1 MNPARPWA
9 ALLLLLASA
18 SSLPPVAT
26 AAQPPAVIDA
36 GGYLLA
42 YTPAPGWE
50 VKSNANSG
58 SVIVQL
64 IERESGRVAHLAEYR
79 VLKISVP
86 ADQRSLSRDE
96 AAKLL
101 CAGDHSYAAASLFP
115 APLDGNLRKL
125 EPYRIGPRD
134 LAVYSYHDSD
144 HRSPGSASTA
154 ALIYVWLPES
164 FKRDGG
170 LYLISG
176 FVYLNT
182 ASPVML
188 ANAADELKY
197 LDNVVAAIKPK

>member
-1 MNPARPWA
+1 MKPVLPFA
-9 ALLLLLASA
+9 ALLLLLSPASPL
-18 SSLPPVAT
+18 SQTAT

-42 YTPAPGWE
+42 YTPEPGWE
-50 VKSNANSG
+50 VKSNANAG

-101 CAGDHSYAAASLFP
+101 CAGDHSYAASSLFP
-115 APLDGNLRKL
+115 TPLDGNLRKL
-125 EPYRIGPRD
+125 ESYRIGPRD
-134 LAVYSYHDSD
+134 LAVYSYRDAD
-144 HRSPGSASTA
+144 RRGPGAASTA
-154 ALIYVWLPES
+154 ALVYVWLPDS

-182 ASPVML
+182 ASTVIQ

>member
-1 MNPARPWA
+1 MKSALPLAA
-9 ALLLLLASA
+9 ALLLLSPARPLTTIAA
-18 SSLPPVAT
+18 
-26 AAQPPAVIDA
+26 AAQPTTVIDA

-42 YTPAPGWE
+42 YTPEPGWE
-50 VKSNANSG
+50 VKSNANAG

-79 VLKISVP
+79 VLKITVP

-96 AAKLL
+96 VAQLL
-101 CAGDHSYAAASLFP
+101 CAGDHSYAASSLFP

-125 EPYRIGPRD
+125 DPHRIGPRD
-134 LAVYSYHDSD
+134 LAAYSYRDST
-144 HRSPGSASTA
+144 RPSPGSASSS
-154 ALIYVWLPES
+154 ALVYVWLPAS
-164 FKRDGG
+164 FPHDGG
-170 LYLISG
+170 LYLISA

-182 ASPVML
+182 ASAVMQ

>member
-96 AAKLL
+96 AAKLGVAPPAVVAVTARNSGGTQGIAIRNTAGGSVAT
-101 CAGDHSYAAASLFP
+101 CAPSFAASITW
-115 APLDGNLRKL
+115 
-125 EPYRIGPRD
+125 IGWRME
-134 LAVYSYHDSD
+134 ATSTSVV
-144 HRSPGSASTA
+144 SAS
-154 ALIYVWLPES
+154 
-164 FKRDGG
+164 
-170 LYLISG
+170 
-176 FVYLNT
+176 
-182 ASPVML
+182 
-188 ANAADELKY
+188 
-197 LDNVVAAIKPK
+197 